1 MSELISATQARTN
14 YNNKVEYA
22 KYWIS
27 MSIEAV
33 SFFNEEI
40 QISFCEDAPESEY
53 NCKIV
58 LDEAAA
64 KVIVSWLKFH
74 AYEVSYKLQYV
85 NKFLHRDISDS
96 YHVVI
101 FTIKW

>member
-1 MSELISATQARTN
+1 MSELISANQAREN

-22 KYWIS
+22 KYFIG
-27 MSIEAV
+27 MSVEAV
-33 SFFNEEI
+33 SFFNEQI

-53 NCKIV
+53 NCKAV
-58 LDEAAA
+58 LTEDEA
-64 KVIVSWLKFH
+64 KKIVSWLKFY
-74 AYEVSYKLQYV
+74 AYEASYRLQWV
-85 NKFLHRDISDS
+85 NKFLHREIYYS